1 MSFTN
6 AKTFEEAK
14 KFSEEISKQYTKKI
28 KKQVSEYSSTLEL
41 GLNDYD
47 KNYMGKMIAEEIIKE
62 FK

>member
-6 AKTFEEAK
+6 VKTFEEAK
-14 KFSEEISKQYTKKI
+14 KFSEEISKQYYNKI